1 MESEFDN
8 KLTVS
13 IEDGTNVTIKVLDIV
28 ESNVYNKTFIIY
40 SLLGDDKTL
49 FASILKEDEN
59 NFNLENITSKEEMNY
74 IDSEISRVINE
85 SSEEK

>member
-74 IDSEISRVINE
+74 IDSEISRVVNE
-85 SSEEK
+85 SSEEE